1 MGCQCCCV
9 RGEGVYQTG
18 SRQDQPR
25 SSPGKR
31 HFLQRAEAMRIR
43 HREEEGGEGDKGVR
57 VWGECRSV
65 GKPLLI
71 NVTNIY

>member
-1 MGCQCCCV
+1 MVGCQCCWV
-9 RGEGVYQTG
+9 REGREVYQIE
-18 SRQDQPR
+18 SRQDQPQ

-31 HFLQRAEAMRIR
+31 GQKIGESGTEKRK
-43 HREEEGGEGDKGVR
+43 EEKGQELR
-57 VWGECRSV
+57 FCGECRTT